1 MTNTCFIIL
10 AAGQGSRFGRK
21 KQFLEINGKPL
32 WQHVKNK
39 ALNFTEPENVVVV
52 GVDIEGGITR
62 SQSVVCGLKY
72 FKKMGREFD
81 KIVILEAARPLITL
95 EQINNA
101 ISADSDSVTFAM
113 PLTSTIIRKNGEYLD
128 RNDCLLLSTPV
139 CFNYNLFSN
148 AYLSGKYFDLTDDT
162 FVMYSEYG
170 IKPTLLEGSENLVKL
185 TYSSDLAILE
195 LLMNKYSL

>member
-1 MTNTCFIIL
+1 MLRTCFIIL

-39 ALNFTEPENVVVV
+39 ALNFTEPDNIVVV

-62 SQSVVCGLKY
+62 SQSVICGLKH
-72 FKKMGREFD
+72 FKKMSKSFD
-81 KIVILEAARPLITL
+81 KIVILEAARPLITP
-95 EQINNA
+95 EQIQDA
-101 ISADSDSVTFAM
+101 INADSDSVSFAL
-113 PLTSTIIRKNGEYLD
+113 PLTSTVIKKNGEYID
-128 RNDCLLLSTPV
+128 RNECLSLSTPV
-139 CFNYNLFSN
+139 CFNYNLFSE
-148 AYLSGKYFDLTDDT
+148 AYLSGKYYDLTDDT

-170 IKPTLLEGSENLVKL
+170 IKPMLLEGSENLVKL

-195 LLMNKYSL
+195 LLMNKYAL